1 MQCLIKHAMMNR
13 KKFVRAL
20 GLIPLLGIL
29 FHKAAKAFDLSA
41 SCKTQKDVEGPFY
54 KANAPTRSVIETE
67 GQPLRIRG
75 KVCQAD
81 DCKTPVANAIL
92 DIWHCNNNGDY
103 DMQGYKGRG
112 QITSSPNGDYS
123 FTTILPPPYGTRP
136 RHIHF
141 KIRAEGFRQLTTQ
154 LYFQG
159 DPNIRTDFARNAEK
173 SRVIALTTDSGIKEG
188 IFHIYL

>member
-1 MQCLIKHAMMNR
+1 MMDR
-13 KKFVRAL
+13 KKFIRAL
-20 GLIPLLGIL
+20 SLIPLLGIL
-29 FHKAAKAFDLSA
+29 FNRVAKAFDLPA
-41 SCKTQKDVEGPFY
+41 ACKTQKDVEGPFY
-54 KANAPTRSVIETE
+54 KPNAPVRSVIETE

-75 KVCQAD
+75 KVCQAS

-92 DIWHCNNNGDY
+92 DVWHCNNNGDY
-103 DMQGYKGRG
+103 DMQGFKGRG
-112 QITSSPNGDYS
+112 QVTSDIHGGYA

-141 KIRAEGFRQLTTQ
+141 KVRAEGFRELTTQ

-159 DPNIRTDFARNAEK
+159 DPNIRTDFARNAETR
-173 SRVIALTTDSGIKEG
+173 RVIALTVDNGIKEG